1 MPDQPPVF
9 LVNLLKHHEG
19 PPPTERPHVTLTFAQ
34 SIDAKIA
41 GAGGRQLILSGKE
54 SMVMTHWTDYEMSKD
69 RMRTMHDG
77 ILVGIGTA
85 LNDDPQL
92 NVRHLPPPSGSDHHH
107 LPRPIIVD
115 THLGLL
121 PTCKLLANF
130 QNGTGRRPWVVCSS
144 IAPEGDRDKQERKE
158 MLEEAGAKIIE
169 LLPPPSSP
177 PGYLAIPLILKALRD
192 LGIRSLMVEGGARI
206 IASFLSEP
214 VVDALVVTIAPVL
227 VGNAG
232 VGYQSPTVLSSEGEL
247 KARFK
252 DVHMESF
259 GKDTVVALQALP

>member
-1 MPDQPPVF
+1 MADQPPAF
-9 LVNLLKHHEG
+9 LLDLLKHHEE
-19 PPPTERPHVTLTFAQ
+19 PPPAERPHVTLTFAQ

-54 SMVMTHWTDYEMSKD
+54 SMVMTHW
-69 RMRTMHDG
+69 MRTMHDG

-92 NVRHLPPPSGSDHHH
+92 NVRHLAPPSGSGPHH
-107 LPRPIIVD
+107 LPRPIIID

-130 QNGTGRRPWVVCSS
+130 QNGTGRRPWIVCSS
-144 IAPEGDRDKQERKE
+144 ISPEVEEDKQQRKG

-169 LLPPPSSP
+169 LPLSPRSSP
-177 PGYLAIPLILKALRD
+177 PGYLPVPLILKALRD
-192 LGIRSLMVEGGARI
+192 LGVCSLMVEGGARI

-214 VVDALVVTIAPVL
+214 VVDALIVTIAPVL
-227 VGNAG
+227 VGDAG
-232 VGYQSPTVLSSEGEL
+232 VGYQSPTFLSNNGEL

-252 DVHMESF
+252 DVHTESF
-259 GKDTVVALQALP
+259 GKDTVVAFEALP